1 MDPYKSFERC
11 VLQDFTGFP
20 ICFPSMNI
28 RTVVLIYLVVFV
40 WLVIY
45 HFVLGQDEITFNYGP
60 QVLVGPAGQAY
71 YPPMVATPS
80 SGGSGQLLGFG
91 LAVYL
96 IYNRKSVFTW
106 HRSLFYYT

>member
-1 MDPYKSFERC
+1 MYKSLERC
-11 VLQDFTGFP
+11 VLQDFTGYLS
-20 ICFPSMNI
+20 SMNI
-28 RTVVLIYLVVFV
+28 RTVILIYLVVFV

-71 YPPMVATPS
+71 YPPMVAAPFG
-80 SGGSGQLLGFG
+80 GGSGQLLGIG

-96 IYNRKSVFTW
+96 IYTRKSVFTW
-106 HRSLFYYT
+106 LRSLSY